1 MDVSQYEACADKPIS
16 SRSAHTLPCKKTTAK
31 LIVCET
37 DYTSLY
43 QIVIIGV
50 QAQLALCSGRRERAR
65 VSRCGFC
72 EISFTYNAKGEVWFE
87 MIAA

>member
-31 LIVCET
+31 MIVCET

-50 QAQLALCSGRRERAR
+50 QAQLALR
-65 VSRCGFC
+65 
-72 EISFTYNAKGEVWFE
+72 
-87 MIAA
+87 

>member
-1 MDVSQYEACADKPIS
+1 VDVSQYEACADKPIS

-31 LIVCET
+31 MINCET

-50 QAQLALCSGRRERAR
+50 QAQLAVR
-65 VSRCGFC
+65 
-72 EISFTYNAKGEVWFE
+72 
-87 MIAA
+87 